1 MVDSR
6 RITLVYEGFLI
17 ASWSSKFQS
26 VSLREAKIHVPS
38 LFEPG
43 SYKMMI
49 AGEELVD
56 YVLVDTHASVVL
68 TIVPTSLRV
77 SVTLRNMSGEQ
88 LMVWPECAPYHRL
101 GDLGIPGIRK
111 SYTILKQGQILDDHH
126 RMWLEDEPHAV
137 ELTMVIIRES
147 YFVFHLY
154 MHVGGPG
161 EYTAFLLPGFSVPVP
176 ASTDKIKLRVG
187 MSLLYMQLLEEGG
200 AFEKHVVAMLR
211 ADIMVKGVLRRDLLP
226 FAVSTEQDSHLG
238 HVRAI
243 AMLEDDQRF
252 VIRLKK
258 EMFVLEDTPT
268 KAQERAIKENLL
280 ELSPAED

>member
-77 SVTLRNMSGEQ
+77 SVTLWNMSGEQ
-88 LMVWPECAPYHRL
+88 LL
-101 GDLGIPGIRK
+101 
-111 SYTILKQGQILDDHH
+111 
-126 RMWLEDEPHAV
+126 
-137 ELTMVIIRES
+137 VIWV
-147 YFVFHLY
+147 YL
-154 MHVGGPG
+154 
-161 EYTAFLLPGFSVPVP
+161 
-176 ASTDKIKLRVG
+176 ASANRTRC
-187 MSLLYMQLLEEGG
+187 
-200 AFEKHVVAMLR
+200 
-211 ADIMVKGVLRRDLLP
+211 
-226 FAVSTEQDSHLG
+226 
-238 HVRAI
+238 
-243 AMLEDDQRF
+243 
-252 VIRLKK
+252 
-258 EMFVLEDTPT
+258 
-268 KAQERAIKENLL
+268 
-280 ELSPAED
+280 

>member
-6 RITLVYEGFLI
+6 RITLVHEGFLI

-137 ELTMVIIRES
+137 ELTMIIILES

-161 EYTAFLLPGFSVPVP
+161 EYTAVSAPWFLGPCPCLNRQNQIANRDSSAQYALTGGRRRLRETCRSDVPGWHHGEKGHP
-176 ASTDKIKLRVG
+176 A
-187 MSLLYMQLLEEGG
+187 
-200 AFEKHVVAMLR
+200 
-211 ADIMVKGVLRRDLLP
+211 
-226 FAVSTEQDSHLG
+226 
-238 HVRAI
+238 
-243 AMLEDDQRF
+243 
-252 VIRLKK
+252 
-258 EMFVLEDTPT
+258 
-268 KAQERAIKENLL
+268 
-280 ELSPAED
+280 

>member
-1 MVDSR
+1 MAMAGSR
-6 RITLVYEGFLI
+6 RIMLVHEGFLI

-26 VSLREAKIHVPS
+26 VSLREAKIHVQS

-43 SYKMMI
+43 SYNIRI

-56 YVLVDTHASVVL
+56 YVMVDTHASVAL

-88 LMVWPECAPYHRL
+88 LMDWPACAPYHRI

-111 SYTILKQGQILDDHH
+111 SYTILKLRQILDDHH
-126 RMWLEDEPHAV
+126 RIWLEDEPHAM
-137 ELTMVIIRES
+137 ELTIFVIRES

-161 EYTAFLLPGFSVPVP
+161 EYTAFLLSGFSVPVP
-176 ASTDKIKLRVG
+176 ASADKIKLRVG
-187 MSLLYMQLLEEGG
+187 MCLLYVQLLETGG

-211 ADIMVKGVLRRDLLP
+211 AGIMVKGVLRRDLLP
-226 FAVSTEQDSHLG
+226 FAVSTKQDSHLG

-243 AMLEDDQRF
+243 AMLDDDQRF
-252 VIRLKK
+252 VIRLKT

-268 KAQERAIKENLL
+268 KAQERAIKEMLL
-280 ELSPAED
+280 EIPP